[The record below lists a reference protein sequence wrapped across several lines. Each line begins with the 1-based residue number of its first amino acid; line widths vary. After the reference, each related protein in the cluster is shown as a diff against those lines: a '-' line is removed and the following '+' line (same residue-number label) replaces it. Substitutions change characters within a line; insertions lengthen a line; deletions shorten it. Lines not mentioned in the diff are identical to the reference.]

1 VVEGIRARWPGELA
15 IRAAAP
21 GAAATEAPA
30 LRLDSSRARE
40 RLGWA
45 PPLDLAA
52 GLDATVSWHDQ
63 VRAGG
68 DARAVT
74 LTQIEDAS

>member
-1 VVEGIRARWPGELA
+1 VRVVPPADA
-15 IRAAAP
+15 V
-21 GAAATEAPA
+21 EAPA
-30 LRLDSSRARE
+30 LRLDASAAHE

-45 PPLDLAA
+45 PRLDLAA
-52 GLDATVSWHDQ
+52 GLDATVFWHDQ
-63 VRAGG
+63 VRAGH